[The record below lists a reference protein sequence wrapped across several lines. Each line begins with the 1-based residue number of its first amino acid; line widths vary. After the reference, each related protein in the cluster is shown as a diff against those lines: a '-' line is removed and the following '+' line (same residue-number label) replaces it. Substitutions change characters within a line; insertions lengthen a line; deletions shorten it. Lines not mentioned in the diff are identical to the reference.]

1 MMTTEPDAAF
11 LAELTGMTGA
21 DDAAVAALRARLA
34 TRAEREGLLDIA
46 YRTVSTPAGDLLVA
60 ATPQGVL
67 KVAWPTEDQDAVLG
81 MLAGQ
86 VSPRV
91 LYAPARL
98 DQAARELDEYFAGRR
113 RVFGV
118 DLDFRLA
125 HGFRRTV
132 LDHLP
137 DIGYGSTASYAQVAA
152 AAGRPA
158 AVRAVGTAC
167 ARNPLPVLIP
177 CHRVIRS
184 DGTLGQ
190 YAGGPEVK
198 RVLLELE
205 AA

>member
-11 LAELTGMTGA
+11 LAELTGMTETDA
-21 DDAAVAALRARLA
+21 AAVAALRARLA
-34 TRAEREGLLDIA
+34 VEAEREGLLDIA
-46 YRTVSTPAGDLLVA
+46 YRTVGTPAGDLLVA

-91 LYAPARL
+91 LHAPARL

-190 YAGGPEVK
+190 YAGGPEAK

>member
-1 MMTTEPDAAF
+1 MMITEPDAAF
-11 LAELTGMTGA
+11 LAELTGLAGPSEDLA
-21 DDAAVAALRARLA
+21 SLRARLA
-34 TRAEREGLLDIA
+34 AEAEREGLLDVA

-60 ATPQGVL
+60 ATPRGVL
-67 KVAWPTEDQDAVLG
+67 KVAWPTEDPDVVLE

-91 LYAPARL
+91 LHAPARL

-137 DIGYGSTASYAQVAA
+137 DIGYGSTASYAEVAA

-190 YAGGPEVK
+190 YAGGAEVK
-198 RVLLELE
+198 RILLDLE

>member
-11 LAELTGMTGA
+11 LAGLTGLAGPSEDLA
-21 DDAAVAALRARLA
+21 PPRARLA
-34 TRAEREGLLDIA
+34 AEAERAGLPDAA
-46 YRTVSTPAGDLLVA
+46 YL
-60 ATPQGVL
+60 GVL
-67 KVAWPTEDQDAVLG
+67 KVAWPTEDPDVVLE

-91 LYAPARL
+91 LHAPARL
-98 DQAARELDEYFAGRR
+98 DKAARELDEYFAGRR

-118 DLDFRLA
+118 GLDFRLA

-184 DGTLGQ
+184 DGTPGQ
-190 YAGGPEVK
+190 YAGGAEVK
-198 RVLLELE
+198 RILLDLE

>member
-11 LAELTGMTGA
+11 LAQLAGLAGQDEDLA
-21 DDAAVAALRARLA
+21 PLRARLA
-34 TRAEREGLLDIA
+34 AEADREGLLDVA
-46 YRTVSTPAGDLLVA
+46 YRTVATPAGDLLVA
-60 ATPQGVL
+60 ATPRGVL
-67 KVAWPTEDQDAVLG
+67 KVAWPTEDQDAVLE

-91 LYAPARL
+91 LHAPARL
-98 DQAARELDEYFAGRR
+98 DQAARELDEYFSGRR

-137 DIGYGSTASYAQVAA
+137 DIGYGTTASYAQVAA

-184 DGTLGQ
+184 DGTIGQ
-190 YAGGPEVK
+190 YAGGPEAK
-198 RVLLELE
+198 QILLSLE